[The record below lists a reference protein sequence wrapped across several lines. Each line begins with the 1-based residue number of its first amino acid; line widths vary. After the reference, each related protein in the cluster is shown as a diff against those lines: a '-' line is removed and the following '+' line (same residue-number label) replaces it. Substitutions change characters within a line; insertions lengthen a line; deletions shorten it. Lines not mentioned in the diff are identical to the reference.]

1 MCRKTYAEGRTNAPS
16 AAVCRKTYATDVPIR
31 GCVSGYQWAASC
43 GTLTHV
49 EIWNGIPL
57 RPLAGGYS
65 GETFLVGDEAADQV
79 VLRIYQRQPER
90 AEVDAALL
98 RLLDGVLPV
107 PAVLETRP
115 LVDDQPAVVVTSL
128 LPGTRLDLVLASA
141 APKLRVVIGHQLG
154 RVLARLSGIPMPGFG
169 MFAGA
174 DLRLSTDGIPA
185 GGLAEWAESHRD
197 GGRLAAWQEHDW
209 QRLRA
214 LVDGAE
220 TLLDGDCDGDAALN
234 RRVLVH
240 SDFNP
245 KNILVDTESGDV
257 TGILDWEFAHAG
269 SPYADLGNLTRFERH
284 PDFVEAVVST
294 FVEHAPV
301 LVDEPLALSRAADL
315 WALVELAGG
324 VASNAV
330 RELATTLLR
339 AQARAGDLHAWPW
352 ETPRVDP

>member
-1 MCRKTYAEGRTNAPS
+1 
-16 AAVCRKTYATDVPIR
+16 
-31 GCVSGYQWAASC
+31 
-43 GTLTHV
+43 V
-49 EIWNGIPL
+49 EIWNGVPL

-98 RLLDGVLPV
+98 RLLNGVLPV
-107 PAVLETRP
+107 PTVLETRP
-115 LVDDQPAVVVTSL
+115 PLGDQPAVVVTSR
-128 LPGTRLDLVLASA
+128 LPGTRLDLVLPA
-141 APKLRVVIGHQLG
+141 ATPERRVVIGSQLG
-154 RVLARLSGIPMPGFG
+154 RILARLSGIPMPGFG

-174 DLRLSTDGIPA
+174 DLRLTTDDMPA
-185 GGLAEWAESHRD
+185 GGLAGFAQSYRD
-197 GGRLAAWQEHDW
+197 HGRLAAWHEDDW
-209 QRLRA
+209 RRLQA
-214 LVDGAE
+214 LVDDAE
-220 TLLDGDCDGDAALN
+220 TLLDGDGGGAASN

-245 KNILVDTESGDV
+245 KNILVDSGSGEV
-257 TGILDWEFAHAG
+257 TALLDWEFAHAG
-269 SPYADLGNLTRFERH
+269 SPYADLGNLTRFERQ

-294 FVEHAPV
+294 FVEQAPV
-301 LVDEPLALSRAADL
+301 LAEEPLVLGRAADL

-324 VASNAV
+324 VPSNAV
-330 RELATTLLR
+330 RELATTLLL